1 MSGRISRYFSIE
13 FGNNIFSFLFLA
25 GTSSHQNHQG
35 GDENFVEIF
44 NSGDVQVDPQGSLVI
59 HEAAGHHVGR
69 YLCQGANGVGQP
81 LQVIGKYIVLPFLN
95 FRANNSVGCV
105 KCVKSLKFHDCC

>member
-1 MSGRISRYFSIE
+1 M
-13 FGNNIFSFLFLA
+13 
-25 GTSSHQNHQG
+25 
-35 GDENFVEIF
+35 EIF

-81 LQVIGKYIVLPFLN
+81 LQVIGKYILPCLN
-95 FRANNSVGCV
+95 FCTHNSE
-105 KCVKSLKFHDCC
+105 FERHF

>member
-1 MSGRISRYFSIE
+1 MSL
-13 FGNNIFSFLFLA
+13 FLFFFSA

-81 LQVIGKYIVLPFLN
+81 LQVIGKYIVYTTMFE
-95 FRANNSVGCV
+95 FSRQ
-105 KCVKSLKFHDCC
+105 

>member
-1 MSGRISRYFSIE
+1 M
-13 FGNNIFSFLFLA
+13 
-25 GTSSHQNHQG
+25 
-35 GDENFVEIF
+35 EIF

-81 LQVIGKYIVLPFLN
+81 LQVIGMPYIYYLI
-95 FRANNSVGCV
+95 FRAIFAFPGLTTRRVYI
-105 KCVKSLKFHDCC
+105 

>member
-1 MSGRISRYFSIE
+1 MSGKTRYFSIE
-13 FGNNIFSFLFLA
+13 FGNNTFWAFVFSFFSA

-44 NSGDVQVDPQGSLVI
+44 NSGDVQVDSQGSLVI

-95 FRANNSVGCV
+95 FRANNSEFERHFW
-105 KCVKSLKFHDCC
+105 KIS

>member
-1 MSGRISRYFSIE
+1 MPGYVWKDYGYFSIE
-13 FGNNIFSFLFLA
+13 FGNNTFSFLFLA

-95 FRANNSVGCV
+95 FRANNSE
-105 KCVKSLKFHDCC
+105 FERHF